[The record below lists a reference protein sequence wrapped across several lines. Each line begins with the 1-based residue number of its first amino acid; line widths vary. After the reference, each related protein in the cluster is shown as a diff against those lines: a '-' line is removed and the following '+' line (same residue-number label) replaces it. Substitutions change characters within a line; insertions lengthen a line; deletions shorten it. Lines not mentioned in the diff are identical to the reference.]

1 MIQKDYFLSKIIN
14 NSSAPDES
22 IKAPKGAF
30 FLLVKND
37 DVLIKMNDQDKVK
50 GMHPLAYLPDKF
62 MYCGH
67 NNL

>member
-1 MIQKDYFLSKIIN
+1 V
-14 NSSAPDES
+14 PDES

-30 FLLVKND
+30 FLLVKKD
-37 DVLIKMNDQDKVK
+37 DVLIKMNDSDNV
-50 GMHPLAYLPDKF
+50 GGLFPPAYLLKKF